1 MTTEIITINKGF
13 KTIQKTDR
21 LDLYSAYDIVLG
33 TSKQFRYSEVMAD
46 IKDNAAYFKKDLL
59 VCPACGFQFGA
70 YKHTIGGYNPQ
81 KVINRS
87 KAYEWCNILSFFD
100 EPHKVLNLYKPSN
113 PTNDIIC
120 PNCSHSAPVSSKTE
134 CYTFQYSRH
143 KLTISTELTYIK
155 DVLKLRWA
163 DGLTITDFPLT
174 ETITFNFKK
183 GRIFL
188 TLKTNNRT
196 ICIKDISKFYS
207 NTSSKLISV
216 IDNNAFIKG
225 TLKRYFLKEWKK
237 TLPYKKTE
245 LNFKRFCEMTMY
257 IGYTK
262 EFYSYIPYEYGSNK
276 ETVYSTLM
284 GRIRKNLQRYE
295 FTPNIF
301 NTSSLPKTKA
311 IKKIMF
317 DNPYFFLYIEE
328 IEKLDRILSDVNY
341 LITFLKDNKALVLLS
356 FMHKYDNIFVF
367 YEDFAKIKSKKSL
380 LKYILCNC
388 IDFNRYSMV
397 YLSYGEK
404 HRKIAQK
411 EWKDD
416 FYDHINAALQNFF
429 DDVSFDEFSL
439 PDNMPVFSKMS
450 MDGYTFCLLQTRN
463 DYVYYGKELCNC
475 LGEMQIYNPV
485 ICMNKNG
492 HAVAAIEVN
501 TRDMFVEQALLK
513 DNVPIEE
520 NKSVYAAF
528 KKWCKANC
536 LQYEES

>member
-1 MTTEIITINKGF
+1 MTTETITINKGF
-13 KTIQKTDR
+13 KTIQKIDR

-46 IKDNAAYFKKDLL
+46 IKDNAAYFIRDLL
-59 VCPACGFQFGA
+59 ICPACGFQFGA
-70 YKHTIGGYNPQ
+70 YKHTIEGYNPQ

-87 KAYEWCNILSFFD
+87 QAYEWCNILSLFD
-100 EPHKVLNLYKPSN
+100 EPHKIMKIYKPFI

-120 PNCSHSAPVSSKTE
+120 PNCSNSAPISSKTE
-134 CYTFQYSRH
+134 CYTFRYNRH
-143 KLTISTELTYIK
+143 KLSISTELTCIK
-155 DVLKLRWA
+155 DILKLRWA
-163 DGLTITDFPLT
+163 GGFTITDFPLT

-188 TLKTNNRT
+188 MLKTKNRT
-196 ICIKDISKFYS
+196 IAIKDISNSYS
-207 NTSSKLISV
+207 NTSGKLISV
-216 IDNNAFIKG
+216 IDNNAFVKG
-225 TLKRYFLKEWKK
+225 ALKNYFIKEWKK
-237 TLPYKKTE
+237 TLPYKKAE
-245 LNFKRFCEMTMY
+245 LNFKRFCEMTIY

-262 EFYSYIPYEYGSNK
+262 EFYSYIPYEYSSNK
-276 ETVYSTLM
+276 ETVCCDLF
-284 GRIRKNLQRYE
+284 GKIRKNLRRYE
-295 FTPNIF
+295 LTPNIF

-311 IKKIMF
+311 INRTMF
-317 DNPYFFLYIEE
+317 GSPYLFFYIEE
-328 IEKLDRILSDVNY
+328 IEKLYSILGDVNY

-356 FMHKYDNIFVF
+356 FMHKYDNVFVF
-367 YEDFAKIKSKKSL
+367 YEDYAKIKSRNSL
-380 LKYILCNC
+380 LKNILRNS
-388 IDFNRYSMV
+388 IDFNRYSMI

-404 HRKIAQK
+404 HRKMAQK
-411 EWKDD
+411 YWKDD
-416 FYDHINAALQNFF
+416 FDGHINTELQNYF
-429 DDVSFDEFSL
+429 DTVRLEEFL
-439 PDNMPVFSKMS
+439 YPDNVPVFSKMS
-450 MDGYTFCLLQTRN
+450 MDGYTFCLLKTRN
-463 DYVYYGKELCNC
+463 DYVYYGKELNNC
-475 LGEMQIYNPV
+475 LGEMQIFNPV